1 MANTIIRGLR
11 NENTNYKIAIG
22 IGGPHYCSNF
32 NKIALRTDI
41 AFSHFCPKYHLDKL
55 NEDLIRQSIERTKE
69 KVDFILLDWKGLG
82 TEKQRIVELLKN
94 MNLEMGRSDHTLKN

>member
-1 MANTIIRGLR
+1 ML
-11 NENTNYKIAIG
+11 EK
-22 IGGPHYCSNF
+22 
-32 NKIALRTDI
+32 
-41 AFSHFCPKYHLDKL
+41 LDKEMIL
-55 NEDLIRQSIERTKE
+55 QSIERTKE